1 MKRGRYIAQLSL
13 DLDGLCARVAQVA
26 LRLFFFFFQAE
37 DGIRDLIVTGV
48 QTCALPILSHV
59 TSDAQLRP
67 RRCRNRAPHETH
79 AWRGLNTRGA
89 DYDCPGV
96 APVAQVI
103 DLMAALKAALAKGK
117 S

>member
-1 MKRGRYIAQLSL
+1 
-13 DLDGLCARVAQVA
+13 
-26 LRLFFFFFQAE
+26 
-37 DGIRDLIVTGV
+37 VTGPRGP
-48 QTCALPILSHV
+48 QKG